1 MMILLPFMDILS
13 LSYYLRRLVR
23 EISQVR
29 LFFDWRGQDIPE
41 SYTNRMRIVLIRF
54 LKLSEKVQENMVK
67 DEISKN
73 EGEIIVSLYFST
85 DHAREIYSVIGSDE
99 IPLCRRMRDV
109 GDDKFK
115 ELESKLNSLIHLLEC
130 FQASK

>member
-1 MMILLPFMDILS
+1 MILLPFMDILS